1 MIISASLIPALWR
14 VLFYVLGLL
23 VGYGAAIG
31 AVFLFVAAPGL
42 VDMVSACKIVSLIL
56 LIYANREIPHS
67 IDLERN
73 ADLQNANFVIVLG
86 SIVVLVMMVIK
97 TIVQDYSLLDTPE
110 RGREVLSFFFRN
122 SYWIS
127 AIPIFSYCLLDL
139 FIAFLRN
146 SSSND
151 RQVAIEFVLFR
162 DLVCAFPLALVLL
175 LTETYSAFSPQAGA
189 AAHAELFFGGAIAV
203 ILLSSAISTRALD
216 LLQIK
221 RRSGGPEAAALP
233 AQAGI

>member
-1 MIISASLIPALWR
+1 MPISALLIPALWR
-14 VLFYVLGLL
+14 VTLYILGLL
-23 VGYGAAIG
+23 VAYGVAIG
-31 AVFLFVAAPGL
+31 AVFLFVATPGL

-73 ADLQNANFVIVLG
+73 ADIQNANFLIVLM
-86 SIVVLVMMVIK
+86 SIVVLVMMVVK

-110 RGREVLSFFFRN
+110 RGKEVLSFFFRN

-127 AIPIFSYCLLDL
+127 ALPIFAYFLLDL
-139 FIAFLRN
+139 FIAFFREG
-146 SSSND
+146 SPND
-151 RQVAIEFVLFR
+151 RRVAVEFVLFR

-175 LTETYSAFSPQAGA
+175 LTEAYRAFSPIPEA

-216 LLQIK
+216 LLQT
-221 RRSGGPEAAALP
+221 RRRERGATGIATLP
-233 AQAGI
+233 A